1 MLCQKKKD
9 EFCFSNFLEVDIF
22 GTEGLRYWK
31 KMITNVD
38 VDKVILAYLYLV
50 NGQSYPGNTYLCFK
64 NREIRK
70 LTIAQRHTL
79 KVLQHWKF
87 SMLFN

>member
-1 MLCQKKKD
+1 
-9 EFCFSNFLEVDIF
+9 
-22 GTEGLRYWK
+22 
-31 KMITNVD
+31 MITNVD
-38 VDKVILAYLYLV
+38 ADKVILAYLYLV

-79 KVLQHWKF
+79 KVLHH
-87 SMLFN
+87 